1 MGNRAR
7 SFYLSRGSSRKWKLI
22 VGLND
27 CLVLVRTQTL
37 LADEDIDKHSEDV
50 DIGKLLQKNI

>member
-1 MGNRAR
+1 MG
-7 SFYLSRGSSRKWKLI
+7 LI
-22 VGLND
+22 D